1 MAEGGELDVEV
12 VRRARRGDEA
22 AFEAIVRHY
31 QARIWGLC
39 WKVTWDEE
47 LARDVTQEVFLRL
60 YERLDRWDP
69 ARPFEPWFLT
79 LATNLAINARARAR
93 LRKAAS
99 LDGAGPD
106 GEARQEPADPGA
118 TQAAQG
124 ASDAE
129 ARGAI
134 RDAVRALPSM
144 YAAVVGLHY
153 LDGLG
158 VKEIAE
164 RLGIPVGTVKIRLH
178 RARAALRETLARFEE
193 RRGSRA

>member
-1 MAEGGELDVEV
+1 MADGELDVEV
-12 VRRARRGDEA
+12 VRRARRGDAA

-31 QARIWGLC
+31 ERRIWGLC

-93 LRKAAS
+93 LRRAAS
-99 LDGAGPD
+99 LDGPD
-106 GEARQEPADPGA
+106 GERREDPPDPA
-118 TQAAQG
+118 AAHAADG
-124 ASDAE
+124 ASEAE

-134 RDAVRALPSM
+134 REAVARLPAM

-158 VKEIAE
+158 VKDIAE
-164 RLGIPVGTVKIRLH
+164 RLTIPVGTVKIRLH

-193 RRGSRA
+193 RRGRRA